1 MKKTTFSL
9 IIVFILSFSTLYA
22 QYNQNKPV
30 QNQNINR
37 FGYMLKINNFSP
49 TVCLGIQVGMAKIF
63 DSATVGTG
71 LAVGMFAEIKTESFS
86 IVPQANYW
94 KVDKMNNFE
103 MAGLAR
109 LRFKAGNIEPYVDGG
124 IGINFLND
132 KRLTERNDTKL
143 GLDLGGGLD
152 FIGAGS
158 NYSIFFDAKYKIIVG
173 DPNIKGIVLCG
184 GIKFSL

>member
-1 MKKTTFSL
+1 MKKITLSL
-9 IIVFILSFSTLYA
+9 IIFCVLSFSSLFA
-22 QYNQNKPV
+22 QIKNQKLD
-30 QNQNINR
+30 R
-37 FGYMLKINNFSP
+37 FNNYMKLGSFTPS
-49 TVCLGIQVGMAKIF
+49 VCLGIQGGFARI
-63 DSATVGTG
+63 DGNAGTG
-71 LAVGMFAEIKTESFS
+71 LGVGMFAEIKTESFS
-86 IVPQANYW
+86 LVPQANYW

-109 LRFKAGNIEPYVDGG
+109 LRFKAGGMEPYVDGG

-132 KRLTERNDTKL
+132 KRDATERNDTKL

-152 FIGAGS
+152 FVGVGA

-173 DPNIKGIVLCG
+173 DPNIKGLVLSG